1 MSPSSFWDRDGNHTL
16 LDPYPDSFAHWQRG
30 QPLDGARQA
39 LLTRLETLLGATIV
53 RTEDRS
59 LSVTNLTLEIELE
72 GGEQAIIRMPVF
84 QSSDDTTSVYVSR
97 SPEKFDSE
105 IGLMGWLAQ
114 RTTLP
119 VPRIRRLVC
128 VPEESQPLAVIE
140 KLPGDCLLNVY
151 GGLPLASKELITR
164 EIANA
169 MLEIASLE
177 VPQGIGTVTFR
188 NGVAETIPLIVA
200 EPAITP
206 ERVFATLEEYL
217 YSLVDVLRHSDRIGS
232 DSASKATANGV
243 LDRLTH
249 ELSGILGKLSGA
261 TYRRCVLSHDDLRET
276 NVLVDE
282 QGHLTGI
289 VDWEFH
295 STKPIVLAARYPVW
309 IQYSGIHD
317 PRFANEYACWVSSPD
332 DAARLKALYSQVIK
346 ERDEEYWH
354 ALVDGEVLRHIE
366 EWLTE
371 TCPDPGCQRLS
382 WWMDTMF
389 IQGSHA

>member
-1 MSPSSFWDRDGNHTL
+1 
-16 LDPYPDSFAHWQRG
+16 
-30 QPLDGARQA
+30 
-39 LLTRLETLLGATIV
+39 
-53 RTEDRS
+53 
-59 LSVTNLTLEIELE
+59 
-72 GGEQAIIRMPVF
+72 
-84 QSSDDTTSVYVSR
+84 
-97 SPEKFDSE
+97 
-105 IGLMGWLAQ
+105 
-114 RTTLP
+114 
-119 VPRIRRLVC
+119 
-128 VPEESQPLAVIE
+128 
-140 KLPGDCLLNVY
+140 
-151 GGLPLASKELITR
+151 
-164 EIANA
+164 

-177 VPQGIGTVTFR
+177 VPQAIGTVTFR

-232 DSASKATANGV
+232 DPASKANANEV
-243 LDRLTH
+243 LDRLTQ

-261 TYRRCVLSHDDLRET
+261 VYRRCVLSHDDLRET

-309 IQYSGIHD
+309 VQYSGIHD
-317 PRFANEYACWVSSPD
+317 PRFANEYACWVSSPE
-332 DAARLKALYSQVIK
+332 DAARLKALYSQVSYCEAITLRCFNLTDSIPFQVIK
-346 ERDEEYWH
+346 ESDEEYWH
-354 ALVDGEVLRHIE
+354 ALDDGEVLRHIE

-371 TCPDPGCQRLS
+371 TCPDPGCARLS

-389 IQGSHA
+389 VQGSHA